1 MTELRSHIARL
12 QRPRLLIQ
20 TARLGLPD
28 YRRERDLRRLIGTLS
43 APPPP
48 VSVARLL
55 QAEDEVEEVRRTG
68 ATGYNPIRHVDLLIA
83 LMAEA
88 RLLPRDP
95 VA

>member
-20 TARLGLPD
+20 AARLGLPD
-28 YRRERDLRRLIGTLS
+28 YRRDRDLRRLIGTL
-43 APPPP
+43 AAPPP

-55 QAEDEVEEVRRTG
+55 EAEDEVEQVRRTG
-68 ATGYNPIRHVDLLIA
+68 ATGYNAVRHVDLLIA

-95 VA
+95 QT

>member
-20 TARLGLPD
+20 AARLGLPD
-28 YRRERDLRRLIGTLS
+28 YRRDRDLRRLIGMVA
-43 APPPP
+43 APPPT
-48 VSVARLL
+48 SVARLL
-55 QAEDEVEEVRRTG
+55 EAEDEVEEGRKTG
-68 ATGYNPIRHVDLLIA
+68 ATGYNAVRHVDLLIA

-95 VA
+95 LR